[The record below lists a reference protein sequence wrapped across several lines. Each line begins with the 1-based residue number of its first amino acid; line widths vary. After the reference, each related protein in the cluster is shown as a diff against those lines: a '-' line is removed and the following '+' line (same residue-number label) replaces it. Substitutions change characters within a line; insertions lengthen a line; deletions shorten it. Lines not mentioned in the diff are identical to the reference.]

1 MMVWLGDNPNC
12 MPANQHKDSSMK
24 TYANAAELITAIRTA
39 LDKYLAEFA
48 DIAEADKHRRAAPE
62 GKTPAEHLAYQL
74 GWTGLLLQWEQDEQA
89 GQTVHTPA
97 EGSNGTIWACCTSSF
112 TGNTAVSRCKR
123 HKPNCVSRLP
133 KSAHSWKR
141 CPNRSY
147 LSPTSADGQI
157 TRQNGRSGNGCTS
170 IRLRRLPTSARTSA
184 NGKSRICM
192 ARHML

>member
-1 MMVWLGDNPNC
+1 MIRRWLALTYYLYALRLAALSHFYFNP
-12 MPANQHKDSSMK
+12 
-24 TYANAAELITAIRTA
+24 L
-39 LDKYLAEFA
+39 YLAEFA

-74 GWTGLLLQWEQDEQA
+74 GWTGLLLQWERDEQA

-97 EGSNGTIWACCTSSF
+97 EGYKWNDLGGLYQQFYRQYGSLSL
-112 TGNTAVSRCKR
+112 RR
-123 HKPNCVSRLP
+123 RKPDCVSRLP
-133 KSAHSWKR
+133 KSAHGWRR
-141 CPNRSY
+141 CQNRSY
-147 LSPTSADGQI
+147 LSPTSADGQT